1 MWIAEL
7 SRQTEVPVATIKYY
21 LREGLLA
28 PGESV
33 GATRS
38 RYDESHVRRLRLIR
52 ALAESGGLP
61 LARVRSVLAEVDEES
76 RELHEV
82 LGAAHGALIP
92 DDLTATEESRRRVD
106 DLIAERG
113 WDVYSESADRVLLA
127 DALDALVKVGYHLDQ
142 GLLETY
148 AAAAGQLADAEVAH
162 LPSGDRQATVEA
174 TVLVT
179 ALGGPV
185 LLALRRLAQQ
195 SASARRYGTSHQAS
209 CDATEGGVGS
219 TG

>member
-7 SRQTEVPVATIKYY
+7 SRRTEVPVATIKYY

-28 PGESV
+28 PGEAV

-52 ALAESGGLP
+52 ALAESGGLS

-76 RELHEV
+76 RDLHEV

-92 DDLTATEESRRRVD
+92 DDLTATVESRLRVD
-106 DLIAERG
+106 ELIADRG
-113 WDVYSESADRVLLA
+113 WAVYSESQDRILLA
-127 DALDALVKVGYHLDQ
+127 GALDALAKVGYHLDDE
-142 GLLETY
+142 LLETY
-148 AAAAGQLADAEVAH
+148 ASAAAQIAEAEIAQLPA
-162 LPSGDRQATVEA
+162 GDRQATVEN

-195 SASARRYGTSHQAS
+195 SASAHRYRSAHLPS
-209 CDATEGGVGS
+209 
-219 TG
+219 

>member
-7 SRQTEVPVATIKYY
+7 SRRTDVPVPTIKYY

-28 PGESV
+28 PGEAV

-52 ALAESGGLP
+52 ALVESGGLS

-76 RELHEV
+76 REVHEM

-92 DDLTATEESRRRVD
+92 DDLTATVESRLRVD
-106 DLIAERG
+106 DLIAEHG
-113 WDVYSESADRVLLA
+113 WMVFAESTDRTLLA
-127 DALDALVKVGYHLDQ
+127 GALDALEKVGYHLDDD
-142 GLLETY
+142 LLQVY
-148 AAAAGQLADAEVAH
+148 AKAAAEIGDAEVAH
-162 LPSGDRQATVEA
+162 LPSGDRQSMVEA
-174 TVLVT
+174 TVLLT

-195 SASARRYGTSHQAS
+195 SASAKRYGSSHL
-209 CDATEGGVGS
+209 